1 MNQKSCDGTSHR
13 QRRVRPERP
22 LCPPRCVTAA
32 PGTSPGSQS
41 STRGTAPGAV
51 EGAHGWH
58 HSANQGR
65 APLLPTACGTGVPT
79 GLLPAWSNTPGT
91 QALTAVGDA
100 VPGPLSTK
108 GLLHSLTQ
116 ISSFAPSHSPR
127 LLGRTPFSSTPEQ
140 PSWRGWLQPCTGPAS
155 PF

>member
-1 MNQKSCDGTSHR
+1 MPTPLCDSSSRDVPREPEQHLGNGTR
-13 QRRVRPERP
+13 GCGRCPWLAP
-22 LCPPRCVTAA
+22 LCPRSLA
-32 PGTSPGSQS
+32 
-41 STRGTAPGAV
+41 
-51 EGAHGWH
+51 E
-58 HSANQGR
+58 GR
-65 APLLPTACGTGVPT
+65 APLLPTVCGTGVPT
-79 GLLPAWSNTPGT
+79 GLLPTRSNTPGT

-127 LLGRTPFSSTPEQ
+127 LLGTTPFPSTPEQ